1 MRVFFR
7 VLRVL
12 VPLVVV
18 IALVAAAVSL
28 FTARPD
34 LENAKRT
41 LERAWTP
48 VAQRLGD
55 HYELLTAADGKLH
68 GLAGPV
74 RELADD
80 VRPAILRWQGAV
92 QSRDVDAQVNAA
104 NELEALGHRL
114 VATAR
119 NSKRARADAAATA
132 AVEAYATDPAYAA
145 ATTVAAV
152 DAFNRA
158 VATYAEQRR
167 GPVRGAVA
175 SLLGDHDIPAFA
187 SVPAPM

>member
-18 IALVAAAVSL
+18 IAWSRPQSRCSRRARTSRTPSARSNVVDAVAV
-28 FTARPD
+28 
-34 LENAKRT
+34 
-41 LERAWTP
+41 
-48 VAQRLGD
+48 RLGD
-55 HYELLTAADGKLH
+55 HYELLTAADAKLH

-92 QSRDVDAQVNAA
+92 QSRDVDAQVHAA

-119 NSKRARADAAATA
+119 TRSGHEPTRPRPA

-145 ATTVAAV
+145 ATTVGAV

-175 SLLGDHDIPAFA
+175 SLLGDHDVPAFA